1 MGFLVQKAVLMFIRA
16 CLRYSFY
23 FLIVSCSTTQPNTLP
38 YYNTPDFTPYFL
50 SKNEAKKK
58 ITHQIPDF
66 LFLDQNS
73 RDFSSESLDN
83 KIHVASFIFTTCSDI
98 CPNMTS
104 NMKFVEK
111 AFFNDSLVNILSFS
125 VTPWIDTPKRLLDYA
140 GFYNIKSNNW
150 YFLTGNKSKI
160 YSLARKSYFAEE
172 EFGYTKDSAQFLH
185 TEHFIL
191 VDQNKKI
198 RGIYNGTLELE
209 AKQLIEDIVLLKNSL
224 RNL

>member
-1 MGFLVQKAVLMFIRA
+1 MGFLVQKTVLIFIRA
-16 CLRYSFY
+16 SLKYSFCL
-23 FLIVSCSTTQPNTLP
+23 FFVSCSTNQLNTLP

-66 LFLDQNS
+66 LFLDQKN

-125 VTPWIDTPKRLLDYA
+125 VTPWIDTPKKLLDYA
-140 GFYNIKSNNW
+140 DFYNIKSNNW

-209 AKQLIEDIVLLKNSL
+209 ARQLIEDIVLLKNSL